1 MARRNAQPRW
11 YFSLRS
17 PYSWFCYRE
26 LAETEPEVLDEAEWI
41 PVWEP
46 DAVSARAL
54 AERGVELPVMP
65 MSRAKNFYILQDT
78 RRLAKERGLTM
89 VWPVDR
95 EPVWEV
101 AHLAYL
107 AATDEGMGRAFLDRV
122 TAARW
127 ERGENISD
135 PAVIGAV
142 AAELGLDP
150 ARYAAAKDDGELRR
164 RGEDIL
170 SRVSDDGVFGV
181 PMFVLGRE
189 KFWGTDRLGRFL
201 DAWRARAAK
210 AAAAADPGPDPD
222 ERREF
227 AELTRAVSDG
237 GHAGGCG

>member
-26 LAETEPEVLDEAEWI
+26 LVETEPAVLQAAEWI

-46 DAVSARAL
+46 DAVSERML
-54 AERGVELPVMP
+54 AERGVELPVVP

-78 RRLAKERGLTM
+78 RRIAKERGLSM
-89 VWPVDR
+89 IWPVDR
-95 EPVWEV
+95 APVWEV

-107 AATDEGMGRAFLDRV
+107 RATDEGRGRDFLDRV
-122 TAARW
+122 SAARW
-127 ERGENISD
+127 ERGEDISD

-142 AAELGLDP
+142 ATELGLDP
-150 ARYAAAKDDGELRR
+150 VRYAGAAEDEGLRE
-164 RGEDIL
+164 RGIDVL
-170 SRVSDDGVFGV
+170 TRVADDGVFGV

-189 KFWGTDRLGRFL
+189 KFWGTDRVGRFL
-201 DAWRARAAK
+201 AAWRARTATAP
-210 AAAAADPGPDPD
+210 AESSSD

-227 AELTRAVSDG
+227 AELARAVSDG